1 MKKLLNISVI
11 AALAVLPMAANATA
25 ADVDKQPSGIDMEAQ
40 GAETTANNATATD
53 APKYELA
60 ASHTTDSNV
69 ATAGYVKGAY
79 NAAIRAVNYVAD
91 QVDSINTDLS
101 GKADTDLSN
110 VDAGSVTTTL
120 LDDGAVTTAKIADS
134 NVTTAKI
141 ADSNVTTAKI
151 ADSNVTTAKIANDA
165 VTNDKIAD
173 DAVDTAQIADGA
185 VTADKLADDALD
197 AYGFA
202 TQDGVE
208 ATIADA
214 IGDTTATVD
223 LSGLTL
229 ANAAVGGTATAS
241 IDVMD
246 TWGATTVGTPVI
258 GTVNLANTMTAVTLS
273 GNDAN
278 TTVSISA
285 PATIEYTEE

>member
-1 MKKLLNISVI
+1 M
-11 AALAVLPMAANATA
+11 
-25 ADVDKQPSGIDMEAQ
+25 
-40 GAETTANNATATD
+40 
-53 APKYELA
+53 
-60 ASHTTDSNV
+60 
-69 ATAGYVKGAY
+69 
-79 NAAIRAVNYVAD
+79 
-91 QVDSINTDLS
+91 
-101 GKADTDLSN
+101 
-110 VDAGSVTTTL
+110 
-120 LDDGAVTTAKIADS
+120 
-134 NVTTAKI
+134 
-141 ADSNVTTAKI
+141 
-151 ADSNVTTAKIANDA
+151 
-165 VTNDKIAD
+165 
-173 DAVDTAQIADGA
+173 
-185 VTADKLADDALD
+185 D

-229 ANAAVGGTATAS
+229 TNAAVGGTATAS

-246 TWGATTVGTPVI
+246 TWGATTVGTPVT
-258 GTVNLANTMTAVTLS
+258 GTVNLANTVTAVTLS

>member
-40 GAETTANNATATD
+40 GAETTASNATATD

-151 ADSNVTTAKIANDA
+151 ADDA
-165 VTNDKIAD
+165 ITSAKIAD
-173 DAVDTAQIADGA
+173 DAVGTDQIADGA
-185 VTADKLADDALD
+185 VTADKLAEDALD

-229 ANAAVGGTATAS
+229 TNAAVGGTATAS

-246 TWGATTVGTPVI
+246 TWGATTVGTPVT
-258 GTVNLANTMTAVTLS
+258 GTVNLANTVTAVTLS

>member
-25 ADVDKQPSGIDMEAQ
+25 ADVNKQPTSIDMEAE
-40 GAETTANNATATD
+40 GAAAAATAATANTG
-53 APKYELA
+53 PKYELA
-60 ASHTTDSNV
+60 EADSTDSNV

-79 NAAIRAVNYVAD
+79 NAAIRAVNNVAG

-101 GKADTDLSN
+101 GKADTGLSN
-110 VDAGSVTTTL
+110 VDDGSVGTSLIANDAVTNDKIADNAVDTAQIAAS
-120 LDDGAVTTAKIADS
+120 AVTTAKIADS

-141 ADSNVTTAKI
+141 AD
-151 ADSNVTTAKIANDA
+151 DA
-165 VTNDKIAD
+165 ITSAKIAD
-173 DAVDTAQIADGA
+173 DAVGTDQIADGA
-185 VTADKLADDALD
+185 VTADKLAADALS
-197 AYGFA
+197 GFA
-202 TQDGVE
+202 TEEGVE

-229 ANAAVGGTATAS
+229 VNAAVGGTATAS

-246 TWGATTVGTPVI
+246 TWGATTVGTPVT
-258 GTVNLANTMTAVTLS
+258 GTVNLANTLTAVTLS